1 MCITHASSQDHPRL
15 NLDTVSYNMLGADGD
30 GEKEARGPWGWDCDR
45 AVKRGGELD
54 GIKTNPVF

>member
-1 MCITHASSQDHPRL
+1 M
-15 NLDTVSYNMLGADGD
+15 DTVSYNMLGADGD